1 MEIKVIHNEK
11 DYELAMA
18 RLTELMNLDPELNTP
33 DNSNELE
40 LWATLIE
47 KYESELYTPE
57 NPTPIEAIKFRMDQM
72 GLNQNDM
79 TSYFGSKAKTSEIL
93 NGKRNLTLVM
103 MRKLVNGLGVPA
115 QVFLQDEAILLNKS
129 NIDWQAYPLKDMFK
143 KSYFPNF
150 KGKLTDLKQVAEEE
164 IRGFINRVKGA
175 SNLPKPC
182 MKTAAHGEN
191 SKEVN
196 EYALQAWQ
204 IKVLEK
210 GYQEQPNIVS
220 FDESAI
226 NSEFLKKIAQ
236 YSFLD
241 EGPIL
246 VQKFLAKYGV
256 YMVVEPHLEQ
266 TYLDGAAFLSPK
278 GNPIVAVTLRY
289 DRLDNFWFTLL
300 HELAHIERKHVNKE
314 TSAIF
319 DSNLNPDDTDK
330 IEHEA
335 NEIAKNSL
343 GLPECKLNA
352 VDTYSDII
360 KLEREYNISASIIIG
375 QIRRVKNDY
384 TLFSRKMGKVRY
396 LFE

>member
-300 HELAHIERKHVNKE
+300 HELAHIERKNVNKE

-335 NEIAKNSL
+335 NEIAKIL
-343 GLPECKLNA
+343 
-352 VDTYSDII
+352 
-360 KLEREYNISASIIIG
+360 
-375 QIRRVKNDY
+375 
-384 TLFSRKMGKVRY
+384 
-396 LFE
+396 